1 MKKLNIILASAAL
14 ALAALPAMADEP
26 LPTDSVTP
34 MPEPAEAG
42 LHPLRKQDNSNVRA
56 NMARHAAEKE
66 PKETRKQA
74 RERVKEEKRQAKE
87 AERALAEAKA
97 LQEEQQRKEEA
108 RQAAQDGFDYYA
120 GDGRPQDYF
129 KAFDAFQHAADLGSI
144 DGYYG
149 LAICYLE
156 GEGTDRNYPAAVK
169 YLTLASDQGDIYAM
183 FLLGQCYERGRGV
196 RENLKRAIELYRRS
210 AARGNQDARD
220 YLRKIGY

>member
-1 MKKLNIILASAAL
+1 MNTLTHILTAATLTLAAAPAL
-14 ALAALPAMADEP
+14 AHEPAD
-26 LPTDSVTP
+26 TVTP
-34 MPEPAEAG
+34 MPQPAEAG
-42 LHPLRKQDNSNVRA
+42 LLVTPKTDNTKVREK
-56 NMARHAAEKE
+56 MAKHAAEKE
-66 PKETRKQA
+66 PRETRKEA
-74 RERVKEEKRQAKE
+74 RQRVKEEKRQAKE
-87 AERALAEAKA
+87 AARALAEAKA
-97 LQEEQQRKEEA
+97 KAEEEQRKEEA
-108 RQAAQDGFDYYA
+108 RQAAQDGYDYYS

-129 KAFDAFQHAADLGSI
+129 RAFDAFQHAADLGSV

-156 GEGTDRNYPAAVK
+156 GEGTERNYPAAVR

-196 RENLKRAIELYRRS
+196 RENLKRAIELYRQS